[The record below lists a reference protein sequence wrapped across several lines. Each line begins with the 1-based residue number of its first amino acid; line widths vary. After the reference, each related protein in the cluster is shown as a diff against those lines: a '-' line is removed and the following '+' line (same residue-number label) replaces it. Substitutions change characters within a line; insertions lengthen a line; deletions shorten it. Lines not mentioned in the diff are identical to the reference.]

1 MQLLAV
7 AGSYAVRRFFLLL
20 FCLGIPILFFLCLF
34 LALQMPFYFVLLVKV
49 GELFCRVNSIATYS
63 CKFLCSLVFFLIFC
77 LFIYFYFIFFCVF
90 GVLQMLF
97 YFFFISKSW
106 RFVLACKCNCYN
118 CRLLCSLAFFFVV
131 VFVFGVANAI
141 LFYFY

>member
-7 AGSYAVRRFFLLL
+7 AGSYAVRRFFFIIIL
-20 FCLGIPILFFLCLF
+20 FRNSYSFFLCLF

-63 CKFLCSLVFFLIFC
+63 CKFLCSLVFFFIFC

-97 YFFFISKSW
+97 YFF
-106 RFVLACKCNCYN
+106 
-118 CRLLCSLAFFFVV
+118 LLVKV
-131 VFVFGVANAI
+131 GD
-141 LFYFY
+141 LF